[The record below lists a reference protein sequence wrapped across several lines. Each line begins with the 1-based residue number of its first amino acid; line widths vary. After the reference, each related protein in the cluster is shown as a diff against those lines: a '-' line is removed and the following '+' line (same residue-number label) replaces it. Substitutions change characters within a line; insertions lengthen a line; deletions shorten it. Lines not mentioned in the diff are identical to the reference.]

1 MASAV
6 CGQLSHPHQH
16 ARPHPQYQHHLH
28 IMRNS
33 VDTSPAAG
41 NSSIPVN
48 ATGADV
54 PAPPTQTSPV
64 DSILQIT
71 QLSALLLAC
80 IGNEKV
86 ALVGQCIGSIT
97 QLLQERQAGQL
108 EISHCAQSGP
118 LCRLQVQPCTL
129 LDATAALDAQHSSLP
144 VRQLLAGLPAS
155 AARPA
160 MASPAPRPAD
170 KPAAHVEQACRLLLR
185 LLQAVDVPLE
195 QLARVAMGDGAAL
208 NLATA
213 IELLRAALRIAAH
226 LSAGSRYELDNGL
239 PQPAAAKAA
248 DADSAAPGADD
259 MATQWWVGARS
270 GLRVPV
276 TAGVVPLAGPPA
288 SDYGT
293 ASPALEPA
301 SIASST
307 PHDSPAGFSEHG
319 AARKPASAGPA
330 DDDVVAIVRLIG
342 ELAHILRPAVY
353 MLCIRRWGRSAWQT
367 AVVPMACEALAQG
380 TSAWAAHAT
389 GAGRTPGAISLWQA
403 VFAQGVFAA
412 GQIRP
417 SHVPAAGPFA
427 PVLGP
432 VRNVQARIAALGTR
446 LAAYAALSVTGGKDQ
461 NSGLSAKEQT
471 ELARRRM
478 ALLWLCIRAPVWD
491 AAFSPACAALDS
503 SVRGVPGM
511 QHAVGLFTGLARY
524 FAGTYVHAAGAR

>member
-1 MASAV
+1 MDSCAV
-6 CGQLSHPHQH
+6 QTQTVCPFLQHQH
-16 ARPHPQYQHHLH
+16 RLH
-28 IMRNS
+28 IMSDS
-33 VDTSPAAG
+33 VATSSPVG

-48 ATGADV
+48 AAGTDDV
-54 PAPPTQTSPV
+54 PAPPTQASPV
-64 DSILQIT
+64 ESVLQIT

-80 IGNEKV
+80 IGDEKV
-86 ALVGQCIGSIT
+86 ALIGQCIGSIT

-108 EISHCAQSGP
+108 QITHCTQSGP
-118 LCRLQVQPCTL
+118 LCRLQVQPGTL
-129 LDATAALDAQHSSLP
+129 LDAGAALDAQLSSLP

-155 AARPA
+155 AAKPA
-160 MASPAPRPAD
+160 LASPAPRPTD
-170 KPAAHVEQACRLLLR
+170 KPAVHVEQACRLSLR

-248 DADSAAPGADD
+248 DADAAAPGADD
-259 MATQWWVGARS
+259 LATQWWVGARS

-276 TAGVVPLAGPPA
+276 TAGTVPLAGPPA
-288 SDYGT
+288 SDSGA

-319 AARKPASAGPA
+319 AASKPASAGPA
-330 DDDVVAIVRLIG
+330 DDDVVALVRLIG

-353 MLCIRRWGRSAWQT
+353 MLCIQRWGRTAWQT
-367 AVVPMACEALAQG
+367 AVVPVACEALAQA
-380 TSAWAAHAT
+380 TSAWAAHAA
-389 GAGRTPGAISLWQA
+389 GAGHTPGAISLWQA
-403 VFAQGVFAA
+403 VFAQGVFAS
-412 GQIRP
+412 GQIPP

-427 PVLGP
+427 SVLGP
-432 VRNVQARIAALGTR
+432 VRSVQARIAALGTR
-446 LAAYAALSVTGGKDQ
+446 LAAYAALSATGGKDQ
-461 NSGLSAKEQT
+461 SSGLSTKEQA

-478 ALLWLCIRAPVWD
+478 ALLWLCIRAPAWD
-491 AAFSPACAALDS
+491 VAASPACAAVDS
-503 SVRGVPGM
+503 SVQGVPGM
-511 QHAVGLFTGLARY
+511 QQAVGLFTGLARY